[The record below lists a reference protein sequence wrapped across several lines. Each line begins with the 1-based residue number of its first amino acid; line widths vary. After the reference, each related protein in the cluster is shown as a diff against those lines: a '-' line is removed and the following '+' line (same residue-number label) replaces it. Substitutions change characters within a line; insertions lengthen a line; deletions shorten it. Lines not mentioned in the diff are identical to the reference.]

1 MSGAQPP
8 AKLCIGLTGG
18 IGSGKSTVAALFKE
32 LGAAI
37 IDSDVISHQLTL
49 PGGCAITAISAEFGA
64 EYIDASGAMDRPRM
78 RQRVF
83 SDPAAKR
90 RLERILH
97 PLIRTQMLAE
107 TTIHST
113 GTAPYLMLVVPLLF
127 EADAYRELVQRVL
140 VVDCAESTQVERCLQ
155 RGGLLE
161 AEVNAIMAQ
170 QLPRAE
176 RLRRADD
183 ILHND
188 SDLDSLRTQVQT
200 LHQDYLT
207 SGQSSN

>member
-18 IGSGKSTVAALFKE
+18 IGSGKSTVASLFKE

-37 IDSDVISHQLTL
+37 IDSDVISHRLTL
-49 PGGCAITAISAEFGA
+49 PGGSAIAAISAEFGA

-140 VVDCAESTQVERCLQ
+140 VVDCAESTQVERCMQ

-161 AEVNAIMAQ
+161 AEVSAIMAQ

-188 SDLDSLRTQVQT
+188 GDLDSLRTQVQT
-200 LHQDYLT
+200 LHQDYLA